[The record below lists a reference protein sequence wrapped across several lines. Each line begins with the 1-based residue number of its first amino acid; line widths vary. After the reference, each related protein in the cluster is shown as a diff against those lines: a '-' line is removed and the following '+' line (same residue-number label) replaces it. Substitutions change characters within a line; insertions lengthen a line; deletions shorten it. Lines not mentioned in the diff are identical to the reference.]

1 MPHKRNLIANYL
13 GQGWSAAI
21 SLAFIP
27 IYIQYLGMES
37 YGLIGLFAVLQA
49 WLALLDMGL
58 TPTLTREMA
67 RFTAGVHSA
76 QFIGDMLYSLEVIC
90 FSLATLIGI
99 VIWAGSSYV
108 ANDWLHVEKLPTS
121 IVTEA
126 LSIMALVAAL
136 RFCEGIY
143 RGSLFGLQ
151 QQVWF
156 NVANAT
162 LATLR
167 HGGAV
172 AILIFVSPTIQ
183 GFFYWQAL
191 VSLCSIFVLGLHVH
205 KILPAPILPASFSMA
220 VVRDIWRFAAGMM
233 GIAFLSILL
242 TQVDKVILSRM
253 LTLNAFGIYSLAG
266 TVAGAF
272 YLVVVPITQALYP
285 RMVEF
290 VSRDN
295 RSGLISIYHVGA
307 QIITVLT
314 APIVL
319 LFCFYGENIIFIWS
333 GNENLAKNI
342 APILTPLMLGTFLN
356 GLMHIPYQ
364 LQLAHGWT
372 SFTIKINLVGVTI
385 LIPAILW
392 IVPLYG
398 VEGAAW
404 IWVALNAGYVFIAI
418 HFMHRRLL
426 PEVKWQWYQFDL
438 VLPVVG
444 SVATFFLLKYFTPE
458 NLSDRLSWLIYLI
471 TTGGVVTAVA
481 ILMAD
486 QLRPRV
492 GTLVLSLLKARV

>member
-76 QFIGDMLYSLEVIC
+76 QFIGDLLYSLEVIC

-121 IVTEA
+121 VVTEA

-205 KILPAPILPASFSMA
+205 KILPARILPASFSMA

-253 LTLNAFGIYSLAG
+253 LTLDAFGIYSLAG

-319 LFCFYGENIIFIWS
+319 LFCFYGENIMFVWS
-333 GNENLAKNI
+333 GNESLAKNI

-392 IVPLYG
+392 IVPIYG
-398 VEGAAW
+398 AEGAAW
-404 IWVALNAGYVFIAI
+404 IWVTLNAGYVFIAI

-426 PEVKWQWYQFDL
+426 PEVKWRWYKFDL
-438 VLPVVG
+438 VMPVVG
-444 SVATFFLLKYFTPE
+444 AGLTFFLLKYFAPV
-458 NLSDRLSWLIYLI
+458 SSGDRVSWIIYLVSI
-471 TTGGVVTAVA
+471 ACSMTLIA
-481 ILMAD
+481 ILGAD
-486 QLRPRV
+486 QLRSRV
-492 GTLVLSLLKARV
+492 GSLLLSLLKKRI